1 MPRLGKTAND
11 SRTLT
16 RNGQSELSPIPGS
29 APFETFVP
37 GAATSMPHVRE
48 AEANLPETD
57 ARPPDAVIDDA
68 AGRATGSDAQK
79 ADPVNLRT
87 IVLLRDVNGPLLPF
101 SPRPI
106 AAVQLHQT
114 GHSSIA
120 QHFWRMKVGRAD
132 IAADQEV
139 QPKVSF
145 LSPTTNP
152 AL

>member
-79 ADPVNLRT
+79 AAFAKSRKAYLFVA
-87 IVLLRDVNGPLLPF
+87 
-101 SPRPI
+101 PRPVERRG
-106 AAVQLHQT
+106 AA
-114 GHSSIA
+114 
-120 QHFWRMKVGRAD
+120 
-132 IAADQEV
+132 
-139 QPKVSF
+139 
-145 LSPTTNP
+145 
-152 AL
+152 